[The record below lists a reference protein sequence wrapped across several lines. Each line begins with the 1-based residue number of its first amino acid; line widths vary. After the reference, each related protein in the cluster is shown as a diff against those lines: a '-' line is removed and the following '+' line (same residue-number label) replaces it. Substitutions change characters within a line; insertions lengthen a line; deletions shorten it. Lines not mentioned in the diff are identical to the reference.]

1 LYFPNGTEG
10 IPDWFEH
17 QNKGNTISF
26 WFRKKIPSVTFIII
40 LPKDNWVDPKVYF
53 FVNGYEIEI
62 GCYPEICGHS
72 GHTCFFHMKL
82 EEHNEFCRQYEYNMD
97 KGLLKNEWIH
107 LEFKF
112 KINWNLNLSE
122 DEKNKIL
129 RSAQMGIHELMEKS
143 NREEENVIFTN
154 PYISKDKIK

>member
-1 LYFPNGTEG
+1 
-10 IPDWFEH
+10 
-17 QNKGNTISF
+17 
-26 WFRKKIPSVTFIII
+26 
-40 LPKDNWVDPKVYF
+40 
-53 FVNGYEIEI
+53 
-62 GCYPEICGHS
+62 
-72 GHTCFFHMKL
+72 MKL

-154 PYISKDKIK
+154 PYISKDKIKWISQCFIIIIRKESETKEIFHPYKSSKKDLG